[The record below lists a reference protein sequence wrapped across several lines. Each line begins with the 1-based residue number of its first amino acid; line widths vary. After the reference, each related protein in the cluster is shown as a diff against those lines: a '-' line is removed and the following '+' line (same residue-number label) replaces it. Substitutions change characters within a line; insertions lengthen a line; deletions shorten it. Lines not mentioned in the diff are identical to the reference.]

1 MRYVFLLL
9 LILNLATFGYYSFLH
24 KPATPDLKASQG
36 ELIKPVTATNVS
48 KELPPMI
55 GTKK

>member
-1 MRYVFLLL
+1 MRYIFLLL
-9 LILNLATFGYYSFLH
+9 LLLNLATFGYYSFLH
-24 KPATPDLKASQG
+24 KPTTPDLSATQSQ
-36 ELIKPVTATNVS
+36 LINPVTATDVS